1 MAAVGLTRQPVRC
14 NATELMLH
22 SGRNPGPAPPRDA
35 EFARVSEVDQGLR
48 MVGRGINVAMRR
60 LEQHRTGPDADLR
73 AAYRALH
80 DAITDLAAV
89 YNWITL
95 ATRPAPPARPARHQ
109 RPWGG

>member
-1 MAAVGLTRQPVRC
+1 MAAAGLRRQPVRC
-14 NATELMLH
+14 NATELMLQ
-22 SGRNPGPAPPRDA
+22 SGRHPSPAPPRDA
-35 EFARVSEVDQGLR
+35 EFARGDEVDQGLR

-60 LEQHRTGPDADLR
+60 LEPHRTGPDADLR

-95 ATRPAPPARPARHQ
+95 ANRPAPPARPARRR